1 MPLMPVLAGVRR
13 MQPALSPSSSSH
25 FFLVCVFPLCLCCV
39 AGAKRLHA
47 HIYKGVIISLS
58 SIAFTIT
65 IMTSSSV
72 YCNVSLMGRYNL
84 RGHSTYS

>member
-1 MPLMPVLAGVRR
+1 MRVSDDAKIAETRTTF
-13 MQPALSPSSSSH
+13 QALLFF

-58 SIAFTIT
+58 GIAFTIR
-65 IMTSSSV
+65 IMTSSSMCIV
-72 YCNVSLMGRYNL
+72 MF
-84 RGHSTYS
+84 H